1 MTGNYSLIN
10 KSFSKR
16 IEQSNWQQHLDSHY
30 LFISDLKQ
38 FLEQFN
44 ISLFADRF
52 IGFLRFRCFQMTGP
66 KSIIEQLK
74 IDFQTPENFIVKITF
89 NGSGKVIVEEYTFT
103 VANILAWQI
112 SSQPILQTE
121 RIEIGLLL
129 PSEEPDIIDF
139 MKDPDVWKMR
149 GETYRPI
156 ANIHSIFESNNKE
169 NCWYK
174 YHFAVRM
181 RQSKKT
187 IGFISFYQISKPS
200 LISPIIS
207 QTPYE
212 AVMLSYALSKNYWG
226 KGLMSESLS
235 AFVPLFVETQKIREL
250 IAFADSNNRASR
262 RVLQKLGLQEY
273 GLLENPNITEELK
286 DRYNFIIFKN

>member
-1 MTGNYSLIN
+1 MTDNYSRIN
-10 KSFSKR
+10 KSFSRR

-30 LFISDLKQ
+30 LFISNLKQ

-52 IGFLRFRCFQMTGP
+52 IGFLRFRCFQVTGA
-66 KSIIEQLK
+66 KSIIEQLRL
-74 IDFQTPENFIVKITF
+74 DFQIPDRFIVKITF
-89 NGSGKVIVEEYTFT
+89 RGSGNVIVEEYTFT
-103 VANILAWQI
+103 VTNILEWQM

-121 RIEIGLLL
+121 RTEIGLLL
-129 PSEEPDIIDF
+129 PSDEPEIIDF

-156 ANIHSIFESNNKE
+156 ANIHSTFESNNNE
-169 NCWYK
+169 VRWYK

-181 RQSKKT
+181 RQCKKA

-200 LISPIIS
+200 LITPIIS
-207 QTPYE
+207 QNPYE
-212 AVMLSYALSKNYWG
+212 AVMLSYALSKYYWG

-235 AFVPLFVETQKIREL
+235 AFVPLFVETQKVREL
-250 IAFADSNNRASR
+250 IAFADTNNRASR
-262 RVLQKLGLQEY
+262 RILQKLGLQEY
-273 GLLENPNITEELK
+273 GLVENPNISEDLK
-286 DRYNFIIFKN
+286 DMYNFIVYKN